1 MSETTYEAQVRQ
13 IAAFDQLLAY
23 FQDQKP
29 RWDADVQAAQSQ
41 YSALVSDLGAE
52 VNRRMTYAG
61 TIDPDIAEPT
71 RRDGGTFNTIG
82 DAVDLA
88 PSGSLVL
95 LYLAS
100 DKTHDMDRNV
110 SIGNKD
116 IIIARNND
124 LSRPQVNMNAYADA
138 THNAF
143 FTFASS
149 ENGSLQFR
157 YCDINL
163 PIDKVNEAL
172 PWNGS
177 SCVLLRYNIAR
188 TSVLSLYETNV
199 TGANDHGLMTC
210 NGAATNILNMYKTVL
225 DGQIIAMKSVQSGAA
240 IISKQVTTLS
250 NGALMTAAADNLSS
264 LLSN

>member
-1 MSETTYEAQVRQ
+1 MGIEDINQAAGAMNALTARINSFMS
-13 IAAFDQLLAY
+13 
-23 FQDQKP
+23 
-29 RWDADVQAAQSQ
+29 DADAEIAQRQ
-41 YSALVSDLGAE
+41 GVYDFMVNDLGNE

-88 PSGSLVL
+88 PSGALVI

-100 DKTHDMDRNV
+100 EKTHNMNRNV
-110 SIGNKD
+110 SISNKD
-116 IIIARNND
+116 IIIARTND
-124 LSRPQVNMNAYADA
+124 LARPQVKMVAYADDS
-138 THNAF
+138 HNAF
-143 FTFASS
+143 HTFAGCD
-149 ENGSLQFR
+149 NGSLQFR

-163 PIDKVNEAL
+163 PLDKINEAL

-177 SCVLLRYNIAR
+177 SSVLLRYNIAR
-188 TSVLSLYETNV
+188 TSVLSLYESNV

-250 NGALMTAAADNLSS
+250 NGALITAAADNLSS